1 MSEPNIKKI
10 KIYSDGA
17 CLSNPG
23 PGGYCAILTY
33 NGAEKII
40 SGGDKSTTNNRME
53 LLAAISG
60 LEAIKYAA
68 AKQCEVELYTDSKYV
83 ADGIEKGWAKNWRKN
98 NWIKSDKTP
107 ALNPE
112 LWERLLKAIERLDGN
127 VRFIWLKGHAGHEY
141 NERCDE
147 IASGVA
153 LEYKQKLK

>member
-1 MSEPNIKKI
+1 
-10 KIYSDGA
+10 
-17 CLSNPG
+17 
-23 PGGYCAILTY
+23 LTY
-33 NGAEKII
+33 NDAEKII

-60 LEAIKYAA
+60 LEAIKDGN

-83 ADGIEKGWAKNWRKN
+83 ADGIEKGWAKSWRKN

-112 LWERLLKAIERLDGN
+112 LWERLLKAIERLNNN
-127 VRFIWLKGHAGHEY
+127 VKFIWIKGHDGHEY

-147 IASGVA
+147 IASSIA
-153 LEYKQKLK
+153 LEYKSASKNSNKSVQ